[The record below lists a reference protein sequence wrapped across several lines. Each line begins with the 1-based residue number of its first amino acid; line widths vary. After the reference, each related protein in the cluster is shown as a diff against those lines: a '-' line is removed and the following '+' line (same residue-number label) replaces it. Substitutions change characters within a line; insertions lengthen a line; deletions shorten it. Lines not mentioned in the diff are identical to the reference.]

1 MGAAGTFSIELPS
14 KILLH
19 ASRIIV
25 EQGRSKEMEHMTKI
39 KGLIELT
46 KKMDQ
51 LSKFAEEVEGELTTV
66 SFDPTDPGSIEIAIN
81 EMEAAI
87 DQRAAS
93 YENNDMVAGL
103 VEQMKASL
111 RDQILE
117 KAANAR
123 VEGEND

>member
-1 MGAAGTFSIELPS
+1 
-14 KILLH
+14 
-19 ASRIIV
+19 
-25 EQGRSKEMEHMTKI
+25 MTKI